1 MNEHSKPASGWP
13 HPESPFH
20 SGEQALQARMGWRED
35 MEPRGRQAIRAFMP
49 QQHRDFYAELPF
61 LIVGACDAGGQP
73 WASLL
78 SGAPGFVSAPNERT
92 LHIAALPP
100 PGDPLHGC
108 LAPGAPLAVLGIAP
122 AARRRNRANGRIE
135 ALTADGFTLA
145 VEQSFGNC
153 PKYIHPRQPLPA
165 PGTATRSQRW
175 PQLEAAE
182 QALIAAA
189 DTFFIASARLDA
201 EAGHAAGCDVSHKAG
216 APGFVRID
224 DAHTLTIP
232 DYSGNRY
239 FNTLGNL
246 SHDPRAGLLFIDFS
260 GGDLLYLAGR
270 ARIVWP
276 EEAAEEV
283 ASFAGAERLLR
294 LDIEQ
299 VLRIEGGLPWRW
311 QKLGV

>member
-1 MNEHSKPASGWP
+1 VNEPSKPATGWP
-13 HPESPFH
+13 HLESPFH
-20 SGEQALQARMGWRED
+20 SGEQALQARMGWREE

-49 QQHRDFYAELPF
+49 QQHRDFYAELPL
-61 LIVGACDAGGQP
+61 LIVGACDADGQP

-78 SGAPGFVSAPNERT
+78 SGAPGFVSAPDERT

-100 PGDPLHGC
+100 PGDPLHGG

-122 AARRRNRANGRIE
+122 AARRRNRTNGRIE

-165 PGTATRSQRW
+165 PGAATRSQRW

-189 DTFFIASARLDA
+189 DTFFIASARLDVA
-201 EAGHAAGCDVSHKAG
+201 AGHAAGCDVSHKAG

-224 DAHTLTIP
+224 DARTLTIP

-246 SHDPRAGLLFIDFS
+246 SHDPRAGLLFIDFV

-311 QKLGV
+311 QELGG